1 MTRHQDFVLPGETVI
16 LRSFQELCM
25 FNDFRKGHHK
35 MSIWVSLALNSISF
49 PINLSFKY
57 SLSSLVHVFDFPSA
71 RFSSRSTQFPLAKF
85 LSLAFPFANL

>member
-1 MTRHQDFVLPGETVI
+1 MTRQDFVLPGETVI

-57 SLSSLVHVFDFPSA
+57 SLSSLVHVFDFPS
-71 RFSSRSTQFPLAKF
+71 TQFPLAKF